1 MRHFNKMVKSAQTVM
16 IKVLS
21 LNKNDLVLIITDNFT
36 KKVGKA
42 FYNATRNNGSSARLY
57 FLPRKSR
64 PLLEIP
70 KEMYELLKDTT
81 VVINVFRGMS
91 EETPFRVKWV
101 KLVHSVK
108 SIRVGHGPSIT
119 KNMLINGPMNVDYDL
134 MAKRAEELIKNFENA
149 KIAHVKAPGGTDVKL
164 YIEDRDFSDDTRL
177 TKEPYFINIPCGE
190 IWCGPI
196 ESKGDGVIVCDG
208 SIGDIGRVKKFL
220 RIFIKN
226 GKIVSLQCDDEK
238 LIERIEKLI
247 GVDEQARII
256 GELGIGLNPGA
267 KLRGILLEDEKALHT
282 AHVAF
287 GNNMDMVG
295 GQNSSITHRDFLFY
309 KPTIEVTYKDGSTKV
324 LMKNGNIC
332 LQLGQ

>member
-1 MRHFNKMVKSAQTVM
+1 M

-21 LNKNDLVLIITDNFT
+21 LNVNDLVLIITDNFT

-42 FYNATRNNGSSARLY
+42 FYSAAIDYGSRTRLY

-70 KEMYELLKDTT
+70 KEMIELLKDAT
-81 VVINVFRGMS
+81 VVINVFKGLS
-91 EETPFRVKWV
+91 EETPFRIKWV
-101 KLVHSVK
+101 KLVNSRK

-119 KNMLINGPMNVDYDL
+119 KDMLINGPMNVDYDL
-134 MAKRAEELIKNFENA
+134 MVKRVEELKKAFENA
-149 KIAHVKAPGGTDVKL
+149 KIAHIKAPGGTDVKL
-164 YIEDRDFSDDTRL
+164 YIEDRDFSDDTRI

-208 SIGDIGRVKKFL
+208 SIGDIGKIKNDL

-226 GKIVSLQCDDEK
+226 GNIVSLQCDDEK
-238 LIERIEKLI
+238 LVEQIEKLV
-247 GVDEQARII
+247 GVDGQARII

-267 KLRGILLEDEKALHT
+267 RLRGILLEDEKALHT
-282 AHVAF
+282 AHIAF
-287 GNNMDMVG
+287 GNNTDMVG
-295 GQNSSITHRDFLFY
+295 GQNNSITHRDFLFY
-309 KPTIEVTYKDGSTKV
+309 KPTIEVTYKDGTTNI
-324 LMKNGNIC
+324 LMENGEFC
-332 LQLGQ
+332 Y

>member
-1 MRHFNKMVKSAQTVM
+1 M

-21 LNKNDLVLIITDNFT
+21 LNINDLVLIITDNFT

-42 FYNATRNNGSSARLY
+42 FYQAAIDYGSGAKLY

-70 KEMYELLKDTT
+70 KEMIELLKDAT
-81 VVINVFRGMS
+81 VVINVFKGMS
-91 EETPFRVKWV
+91 EETPFRIKWV
-101 KLVHSVK
+101 KLVHSAK

-119 KNMLINGPMNVDYDL
+119 NDMLLNGPMNVDYDL
-134 MAKRAEELIKNFENA
+134 MVKRAEELKKAFEDA

-164 YIEDRDFSDDTRL
+164 YIEDRDFSDDTRI
-177 TKEPYFINIPCGE
+177 TKEPFFINIPCGE

-208 SIGDIGRVKKFL
+208 SIGDIGKIKKIL
-220 RIFIKN
+220 KIFIEN
-226 GKIVSLQCDDEK
+226 GKIVSLRCDDEK
-238 LIERIEKLI
+238 LVEEIEKLI
-247 GVDEQARII
+247 GVDEQARIV

-282 AHVAF
+282 AHIAF
-287 GNNMDMVG
+287 GNNTDMVG
-295 GQNSSITHRDFLFY
+295 GQNNSITHRDFLFY
-309 KPTIEVTYKDGSTKV
+309 KPTIEVTFRNGTTKII
-324 LMKNGNIC
+324 MENGEFSY
-332 LQLGQ
+332 

>member
-1 MRHFNKMVKSAQTVM
+1 MVKSAQIVM

-21 LNKNDLVLIITDNFT
+21 LNVNDLVLIITDNFT

-42 FYNATRNNGSSARLY
+42 FYSAAIDYGSRTRLY

-70 KEMYELLKDTT
+70 KEMIELLKDAT
-81 VVINVFRGMS
+81 VVINVFKGLS
-91 EETPFRVKWV
+91 EETPFRIKWV
-101 KLVHSVK
+101 KLVNSRK

-119 KNMLINGPMNVDYDL
+119 KDMLINGPMNVDYDL
-134 MAKRAEELIKNFENA
+134 MVKRVEELKKAFENA
-149 KIAHVKAPGGTDVKL
+149 KIAHIKAPGGTDVKL
-164 YIEDRDFSDDTRL
+164 YIEDRDFSDDTRI

-208 SIGDIGRVKKFL
+208 SIGDIGKIKNDL

-226 GKIVSLQCDDEK
+226 GNIVSLQCDDEK
-238 LIERIEKLI
+238 LVEQIEKLV
-247 GVDEQARII
+247 GVDGQARII

-267 KLRGILLEDEKALHT
+267 RLRGILLEDEKALHT
-282 AHVAF
+282 AHIAF
-287 GNNMDMVG
+287 GNNTDMVG
-295 GQNSSITHRDFLFY
+295 GQNNSITHRDFLFY
-309 KPTIEVTYKDGSTKV
+309 KPTIEVTYKDGTTNI
-324 LMKNGNIC
+324 LMENGEFC
-332 LQLGQ
+332 Y